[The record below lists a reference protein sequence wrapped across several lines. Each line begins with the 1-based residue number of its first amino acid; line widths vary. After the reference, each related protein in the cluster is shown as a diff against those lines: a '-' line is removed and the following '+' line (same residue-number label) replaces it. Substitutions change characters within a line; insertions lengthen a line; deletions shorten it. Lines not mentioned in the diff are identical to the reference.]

1 MKNLLGLLLVVIGLF
16 INTWLFNIHK
26 ISNLPMGSYHTWRQA
41 DCISLTNNF
50 YSGNASL
57 FKPQTNYVKDDTSR
71 MAAGEF
77 PILNFFVARIYEI
90 SGQDESVYRLVV
102 YIFYLLG
109 MIFLFLLFREISNES
124 FVSALLTLLIS
135 SGSILVYYAIN
146 FLPDVPALS
155 LAIGGLYITVIAK
168 KRALL
173 GIYVVGIGLLTLA
186 SLMKLTMGILLVSMA
201 IVLFVDLLMYGRKQF
216 NLKALAFIFVSLVAI
231 FIWYNHAYRLDHMHP
246 PFVFLT
252 ETRSYWQTY
261 YLERPLIWH
270 DVVNRWLP
278 QVMLPIASIFILVG
292 GILGVFISNRVKTE
306 WIVLATMV
314 LGLSILFFLLL
325 YRQFYLHD
333 YLWVGLLTVPIVFCF
348 SLLQWLGGLKNKY
361 IRISIQL
368 FLGILL
374 ILQVFQTKLI
384 LKERYFQFDNNLVF
398 NQNLRGLKDQ
408 LSAHGINKSDL
419 VISIPDP
426 SPNISL
432 VAMDQNGFT
441 NYKER
446 NKDSLGLMTSIAL
459 GAEYLV
465 VSNVKEYEK
474 AYLKPFL
481 KYYIF
486 DYKSI
491 GVFDLRSF
499 KQ

>member
-1 MKNLLGLLLVVIGLF
+1 
-16 INTWLFNIHK
+16 
-26 ISNLPMGSYHTWRQA
+26 
-41 DCISLTNNF
+41 
-50 YSGNASL
+50 
-57 FKPQTNYVKDDTSR
+57 
-71 MAAGEF
+71 
-77 PILNFFVARIYEI
+77 
-90 SGQDESVYRLVV
+90 
-102 YIFYLLG
+102 
-109 MIFLFLLFREISNES
+109 
-124 FVSALLTLLIS
+124 
-135 SGSILVYYAIN
+135 
-146 FLPDVPALS
+146 
-155 LAIGGLYITVIAK
+155 
-168 KRALL
+168 
-173 GIYVVGIGLLTLA
+173 
-186 SLMKLTMGILLVSMA
+186 
-201 IVLFVDLLMYGRKQF
+201 
-216 NLKALAFIFVSLVAI
+216 
-231 FIWYNHAYRLDHMHP
+231 
-246 PFVFLT
+246 
-252 ETRSYWQTY
+252 
-261 YLERPLIWH
+261 
-270 DVVNRWLP
+270 
-278 QVMLPIASIFILVG
+278 
-292 GILGVFISNRVKTE
+292 
-306 WIVLATMV
+306 
-314 LGLSILFFLLL
+314 
-325 YRQFYLHD
+325 LHD